1 MFKLLIVD
9 DEPLIREG
17 LDFCIRKRWE
27 EEALQ
32 IYAAKDGEE
41 AWEIIGKEHPDVLI
55 TDIRMTRMGGIEL
68 LGKIREE
75 KMNVKAIALSGYDD
89 FEYVRDMALLGIEN
103 YLLKPVNEEELIS
116 TIDSTLG
123 KIVRE
128 KELKLKDELD
138 ANLIRENIINR
149 WMYGS
154 IGEKELIERSGFLG
168 LDLEGEDYLPCAIRL
183 LQTREE
189 RDAEVLQRM
198 YELCRDILK
207 ECRECYFSRNHNGD
221 VIAVFGGQDVEGKTA
236 QFINSCMESIYRE
249 TGQKAYALL
258 GSRVENYWDV
268 AESFRYA
275 ITNGVHIDHVK
286 VKAEEGMKEDEV
298 TSPFSLLLAQY
309 IMEHYQED
317 LSLKS
322 LAVHFKG
329 NAAYIGQVFK
339 RDMHKSFSDYL
350 KDVRIEKAKELLLKS
365 EHSTKDIARRV
376 GFANTTYF
384 CTVFKNE
391 TGLSPDRYR
400 KEVKH

>member
-9 DEPLIREG
+9 DEPMIREG
-17 LDFCIRKRWE
+17 LGYCVRKRWE

-32 IYAAKDGEE
+32 AYAAKDGEE
-41 AWEIIGKEHPDVLI
+41 AWEIVEREQPDVLI
-55 TDIRMTRMGGIEL
+55 TDIRMPRMDGIEL
-68 LGKIREE
+68 LRKIRGS
-75 KMNVKAIALSGYDD
+75 KINVKAIALSGYGD

-116 TIDSTLG
+116 TINSTLE
-123 KIVRE
+123 KITRE
-128 KELKLKDELD
+128 KELKLRDELD

-154 IGEKELIERSGFLG
+154 IGEKELIERSEFLG
-168 LDLEGEDYLPCAIRL
+168 LDLEGEGYLPCAIRL

-207 ECRECYFSRNHNGD
+207 ECQECYFSRNHNGD
-221 VIAVFGGQDVEGKTA
+221 VIAVFCELDGEQMAAEFLNA
-236 QFINSCMESIYRE
+236 CMESIYKE

-275 ITNGVHIDHVK
+275 IANGVHISHVE
-286 VKAEEGMKEDEV
+286 VKGEEEAKEDEA

-309 IMEHYQED
+309 IMEHYQEE

-322 LAVHFKG
+322 LALHFKG

-365 EHSTKDIARRV
+365 ELSTKDIARRV

>member
-207 ECRECYFSRNHNGD
+207 ECRECYFSRNYNGD